1 MQICRKIAAIP
12 RHSRVY
18 CVSLTFAGLVLQR
31 IPFTMRYRFFILS
44 VIPIA
49 LLWFTACKTPVV
61 YTQGSSITISET
73 NHYDSSSYRVLSP
86 YVQLLK
92 DSMNTVIGHTETALM
107 NTRRTGNLGRVIADY
122 TLTEANAYCQQS
134 GQAPC
139 HMAVLNNGGLRNS
152 IGQGPITLGQVF
164 EVSPFENKLVI
175 VQLSGSQTAALLE
188 YIAAQ
193 GGTPVAGI
201 ELEFQEAAPYLV
213 RAMVQ
218 GQAFDSRRSYRIATN
233 DYMALGGDKFTMF
246 LQHESVEETPLM
258 IRDVLLRGLQHETQQ
273 HSQVLDR
280 PTLRVYPH
288 DETEN

>member
-1 MQICRKIAAIP
+1 
-12 RHSRVY
+12 
-18 CVSLTFAGLVLQR
+18 
-31 IPFTMRYRFFILS
+31 MRYRFSILS
-44 VIPIA
+44 VISIA
-49 LLWFTACKTPVV
+49 VLWFTACKTPVV
-61 YTQGSSITISET
+61 FTQGNSITISET

-86 YVQLLK
+86 YIQLLK

-122 TLTEANAYCQQS
+122 TLAEANAYCQQS

-139 HMAVLNNGGLRNS
+139 QMAVLNNGGLRNS

-193 GGTPVAGI
+193 GGTPVAG
-201 ELEFQEAAPYLV
+201 LEMAFQESTPYLV
-213 RAMVQ
+213 RASIQ

-246 LQHESVEETPLM
+246 LQHESFEETPLM
-258 IRDVLLRGLQHETQQ
+258 IRDVLLRGLQNETHQ